1 MHMHLTEVW
10 RVWRAMEFISPSS
23 LFHVQ
28 SFLPVEVISYFL
40 YHIIYPLPPPPYF
53 FTCGNIYINDITDL
67 R

>member
-40 YHIIYPLPPPPYF
+40 YHIIYPLPPISSLVVTF
-53 FTCGNIYINDITDL
+53 ILMILQILDK
-67 R
+67 